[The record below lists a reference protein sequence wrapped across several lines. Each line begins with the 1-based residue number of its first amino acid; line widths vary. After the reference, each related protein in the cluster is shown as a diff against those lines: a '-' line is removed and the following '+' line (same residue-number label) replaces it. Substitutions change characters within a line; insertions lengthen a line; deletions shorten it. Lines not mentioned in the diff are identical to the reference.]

1 MGSCI
6 TIQLVMTSTSLPK
19 DVEVSKL
26 PTYTPKV
33 INPTVV
39 KVYDGDTITIAGRI
53 SGDKTIYKFSVRLR
67 GIDCPEMKTKNQA
80 EKNIAVKARDFVVD
94 LCLNKRVK
102 LENCSND
109 KYGRLLAD
117 VVVNGKNISTLL
129 IENKLAVEYDG
140 GTKHVPDNWEVFH
153 GGSAD
158 L

>member
-6 TIQLVMTSTSLPK
+6 TVPLVISTTIPN

-26 PTYTPKV
+26 PTYTPNV

-53 SGDKTIYKFSVRLR
+53 GNDRTIYKFSVRLR
-67 GIDCPEMKTKNQA
+67 GIDCPEMKTKNQS
-80 EKNIAVKARDFVVD
+80 EKNIAIKARDFVAA
-94 LCLNKRVK
+94 LCLNKRVR

-117 VVVNGKNISTLL
+117 VVVNGKNISALL
-129 IENKLAVEYDG
+129 IENRLAVAYDG
-140 GTKHVPDNWEVFH
+140 GTKHVPENWEVFH
-153 GGSAD
+153 GGSAE

>member
-6 TIQLVMTSTSLPK
+6 TVPLVISTTIPN

-26 PTYTPKV
+26 PTYTPNV

-53 SGDKTIYKFSVRLR
+53 GNDRTIYKFSVRLR
-67 GIDCPEMKTKNQA
+67 GIDCPEMKTKNQS
-80 EKNIAVKARDFVVD
+80 EKNIAIKARDFVAA
-94 LCLNKRVK
+94 LCLNKRVR

-117 VVVNGKNISTLL
+117 VVVNGKNISALL
-129 IENKLAVEYDG
+129 IENKLAVAYDG
-140 GTKHVPDNWEVFH
+140 GTKHVPENWEVFH
-153 GGSAD
+153 GGSAE